1 MAVSDDVRRP
11 IVFFGTGE
19 FSMAALTA
27 LVEASHNIVAVVTKP
42 DSRTGRGHKLLPPP
56 VKIFAARHNIPVWQP
71 DALDEIRSD
80 VMAIGSPVGVLASYG
95 KIIPA
100 SIIDLFSPGIIN
112 IHPSLLPKYRGP
124 SPIEAAIVNGDER
137 TGVSIMQL
145 AARMDAGPVY
155 TAKSYPLTGEET
167 KPELYQALAQLGA
180 NLLLETL
187 PSILEGTLQSTA
199 QNDDDASYTP
209 LLSKS
214 DATLDPTIMS
224 AAEAER
230 RVRAYLGFPKT
241 KVTVGG
247 HAIIITKAHVT
258 DTKVSELDI
267 LCSDAKYLA
276 IDQLVAPS
284 GRHMQAAEFIRGYLT
299 TRQG

>member
-1 MAVSDDVRRP
+1 MVVSNDVQRP

-27 LVEASHNIVAVVTKP
+27 LAEASYNVAAVVTKP
-42 DSRTGRGHKLLPPP
+42 DSRTGRGHRLLPPP
-56 VKIFAARHNIPVWQP
+56 VKIFAERHNIPVWQP
-71 DALDEIRSD
+71 ETLNEIRPD
-80 VMAIGSPVGVLASYG
+80 IMKMINPVGVLASYG
-95 KIIPA
+95 KIIPT

-124 SPIEAAIVNGDER
+124 SPIETAIVNGDER
-137 TGVSIMQL
+137 TGVSIMHL

-155 TAKSYPLTGEET
+155 MAKTYPLTGEET
-167 KPELYQALAQLGA
+167 KPELYQALALLGA

-187 PSILEGTLQSTA
+187 PSIMEGTLQPTV
-199 QNDDDASYTP
+199 QNDDEATYTP

-214 DATLDPTIMS
+214 DATLDPTILS
-224 AAEAER
+224 AVEAER

-247 HAIIITKAHVT
+247 HAVIITKAHVT
-258 DTKVSELDI
+258 DTTVSELDI
-267 LCSDAKYLA
+267 LCSDGRYLA

-299 TRQG
+299 RQG